1 MDQKEYTIEEL
12 RALRDATKRTK
23 QVIPH
28 ADRKILAER
37 HLVGKES
44 LRKLGREYNVSHE
57 AIRYAIKH
65 L

>member
-1 MDQKEYTIEEL
+1 MKEYTIEEL
-12 RALRDATKRTK
+12 RTIRDTTKRKK
-23 QVIPH
+23 QIIPH

-44 LRKLGREYNVSHE
+44 LRKLAKEYGVTHE
-57 AIRYAIKH
+57 AIRYAINR